1 MTQQGKYITGEIT
14 SSTGMGIATAIC
26 FSEVVEHIAV
36 SEVFSEIWGAGFF
49 VVTDGVE
56 AYGKSVGLG
65 VISRGVADTL
75 LIKRALGLAPK

>member
-1 MTQQGKYITGEIT
+1 MYNQGKYITGEIT

-49 VVTDGVE
+49 AVANGVE

-65 VISRGVADTL
+65 VDSRGAADAK
-75 LIKRALGLAPK
+75 LIRRALGLSPR